1 MTTRPWVS
9 EIIANKQT
17 HKAQYITRTFEVTT
31 LWRYTNMSI
40 MILLLSGTGTES
52 GRCNQADI
60 SVFPESE
67 YTHTAADLANLIATG
82 HQCNE
87 RSEINTD
94 TYSSSNRSI
103 DRWSNVWSL
112 VIRQR
117 HRPNAPFI
125 HDNSIDHF

>member
-1 MTTRPWVS
+1 
-9 EIIANKQT
+9 
-17 HKAQYITRTFEVTT
+17 
-31 LWRYTNMSI
+31 
-40 MILLLSGTGTES
+40 MILLLLPGTES

-94 TYSSSNRSI
+94 TSSGSNRSI
-103 DRWSNVWSL
+103 DQMVKRV
-112 VIRQR
+112 VIGHPSTPQ
-117 HRPNAPFI
+117 A
-125 HDNSIDHF
+125 